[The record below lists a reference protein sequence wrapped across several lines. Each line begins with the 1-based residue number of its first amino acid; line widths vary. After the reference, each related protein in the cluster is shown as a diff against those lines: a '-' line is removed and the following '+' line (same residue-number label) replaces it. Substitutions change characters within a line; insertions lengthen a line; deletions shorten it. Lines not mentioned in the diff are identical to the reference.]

1 MCVCVCVGG
10 DSISIPKLLKNQNG
24 KVEILPIK
32 QTKKKL
38 SKSGCNKKP
47 VNIKTI
53 NNIKI
58 FLPKC
63 VPIFNTKSSPCLCVL
78 LLMTH
83 NLTVSVRDLVLFSFS
98 IILNVFLL
106 FCFFFFPSEFS
117 SHTIYLYSSPFWKP
131 KEVRNLLCVLSNW
144 GSEYIRQ
151 TRISTFK

>member
-1 MCVCVCVGG
+1 MCLCWG

-47 VNIKTI
+47 VNTKTI

-63 VPIFNTKSSPCLCVL
+63 VPIFNTKSSPCVCVL

-98 IILNVFLL
+98 IILNVF
-106 FCFFFFPSEFS
+106 CCCCCFFPSVFS